1 MTKKGI
7 DISSWQRGISFDS
20 LKGKV
25 DFIILRAGFTGT
37 SDGVSK
43 KIDSEF
49 ETFYK
54 EAKAQ
59 KIPVGAYWYSC
70 ANTKE
75 KGIAEA
81 NYMYENALK
90 GKKFEY
96 PIYIDVENNEYQRVG
111 KEKIADAIIGFCET
125 LEAKGYYVGVYANLN
140 YFNNYIA
147 TSRLTK
153 YDKWVAYWASEEP
166 VFKYG
171 DYNMWQNSSSG
182 YIGGYRLDT
191 DIAYLDFPTIM
202 QTKGLNGYSK
212 EETPTSPGEDNN
224 EDDKTC
230 KEQLALK
237 EEEIKKLEE
246 ENASLKEELAKTK
259 PQQTEDTPDPL
270 KDYQVFIAPS
280 DDNYYLYLKSGDQVY
295 FKELDQE

>member
-140 YFNNYIA
+140 YFDNYIA

-166 VFKYG
+166 SFKYG

-191 DIAYLDFPTIM
+191 DVAYLDFPTIM

-224 EDDKTC
+224 ENDNTC
-230 KEQLALK
+230 EEQLALK

-246 ENASLKEELAKTK
+246 ENASLKEELAKL
-259 PQQTEDTPDPL
+259 QQTEDPTDPL
-270 KDYQVFIAPS
+270 KDYQVFTAPS

-295 FKELDQE
+295 FKELTEE

>member
-7 DISSWQRGISFDS
+7 DISSWQRGISFAS

-54 EAKAQ
+54 EAKTQ

-96 PIYIDVENNEYQRVG
+96 PIYIDVENNEYQKVG
-111 KEKIADAIIGFCET
+111 KERIADAIIGFCET

-147 TSRLTK
+147 TSRLAK

-166 VFKYG
+166 AFKYG

-191 DIAYLDFPTIM
+191 DVAYLDFPTIM

-212 EETPTSPGEDNN
+212 EEIPTDPGDDNN
-224 EDDKTC
+224 GNTATC
-230 KEQLALK
+230 EEQLAAK
-237 EEEIKKLEE
+237 DAKIKKLEA
-246 ENASLKEELAKTK
+246 ENTTLKEEIAKLH
-259 PQQTEDTPDPL
+259 QTEASPDPL
-270 KDYQVFIAPS
+270 KDYQVFTAPS
-280 DDNYYLYLKSGDQVY
+280 DDNYYLYLKTGDQVY

>member
-1 MTKKGI
+1 MVSVKRSIQSLRPFIKK
-7 DISSWQRGISFDS
+7 
-20 LKGKV
+20 LK
-25 DFIILRAGFTGT
+25 R
-37 SDGVSK
+37 K
-43 KIDSEF
+43 KF
-49 ETFYK
+49 R
-54 EAKAQ
+54 
-59 KIPVGAYWYSC
+59 VGAYWYSC

-96 PIYIDVENNEYQRVG
+96 PIYIDVENNEYQKVG
-111 KEKIADAIIGFCET
+111 KERIADAIIGFCET

-147 TSRLTK
+147 TSRLAK

-166 VFKYG
+166 AFKYG

-191 DIAYLDFPTIM
+191 DVAYLDFPTIM

-212 EETPTSPGEDNN
+212 EEIPTDPGDDNN
-224 EDDKTC
+224 GNTATC
-230 KEQLALK
+230 EEQLAAK
-237 EEEIKKLEE
+237 DAKIKKLEA
-246 ENASLKEELAKTK
+246 ENTTLKEEIAKL
-259 PQQTEDTPDPL
+259 QQTEASPDPL
-270 KDYQVFIAPS
+270 KDYQVFTAPS
-280 DDNYYLYLKSGDQVY
+280 DDNYYLYLKTGDQVY